1 MFTRLDAVPPLVV
14 RETFPNW
21 FAVVPG
27 GCWLSLGEISCKEG
41 SEPKTSQQIAMVACM
56 FVCKHSIS
64 RAVVKLENVQGDLE
78 VEKDNLQ
85 SKICASELVNVLK
98 STAFTLTS

>member
-1 MFTRLDAVPPLVV
+1 MKSVAKKAVNQKPPSRLP
-14 RETFPNW
+14 
-21 FAVVPG
+21 
-27 GCWLSLGEISCKEG
+27 WL
-41 SEPKTSQQIAMVACM
+41 PACLTANTL
-56 FVCKHSIS
+56 SIS
-64 RAVVKLENVQGDLE
+64 RAVVKLEKVQGDLE